1 MEFRDLQIEYGVAKE
16 DFPEWYKR
24 YRVFLH
30 EQAELKHIE
39 MILKYGDGTPPMQGL
54 RAALMFWRRTSPY
67 GAMFNALSSP
77 KQSAQIPCR
86 GWTGVCRNARCTPF
100 FFR

>member
-1 MEFRDLQIEYGVAKE
+1 MPVKQQAGVRACCRLRDTREMTNIFLNIKVEEIVLPPKE
-16 DFPEWYKR
+16 NS
-24 YRVFLH
+24 
-30 EQAELKHIE
+30 
-39 MILKYGDGTPPMQGL
+39 L